1 MFNRMTSLWMGDLDP
16 YMDENFIKQAFSTMG
31 ETAYGVK
38 IITHRVTG
46 GSAGYCFVEMADE
59 TSVDRCVHQ
68 LNGKLVPG
76 SNPELTDEWNK
87 ACSGWWR
94 YVNQIKCYSL
104 IIYSLFSSNICPYYT
119 RLSLKVLDCLFFLP
133 VQPRKFK
140 LNYATYGKRP
150 EAGPEFSVFVGDL
163 SSEVDDYQLHQFFLK
178 KYPSCKGG
186 KVVSDQYGNSRGYG
200 FIKFEDENEQKKAI
214 DECQN
219 ASGLGTKPI
228 RISIAVNKSHKM
240 NSYNNQNH
248 NSYHNNYQQPYYQQ
262 PNQNYYPQW
271 GYDQY
276 NSYNYGGYGPY
287 GGYPPPGPHGMM
299 GPPPP
304 IGMPPMPTDMQ
315 TSSDQTQESTD
326 EPEEEAAE
334 EPNPH
339 LDVDALNK
347 EYMERSEELYDSLM
361 NCHWQPLDTIT
372 SKIPHFSTS

>member
-76 SNPELTDEWNK
+76 SNP
-87 ACSGWWR
+87 
-94 YVNQIKCYSL
+94 
-104 IIYSLFSSNICPYYT
+104 
-119 RLSLKVLDCLFFLP
+119 
-133 VQPRKFK
+133 PRKFK

-304 IGMPPMPTDMQ
+304 I
-315 TSSDQTQESTD
+315 
-326 EPEEEAAE
+326 

-347 EYMERSEELYDSLM
+347 EYMEGSEELYDSLM

-372 SKIPHFSTS
+372 SKIPPFSTS

>member
-59 TSVDRCVHQ
+59 ASVDRCVHR

-76 SNPELTDEWNK
+76 SNP
-87 ACSGWWR
+87 
-94 YVNQIKCYSL
+94 
-104 IIYSLFSSNICPYYT
+104 
-119 RLSLKVLDCLFFLP
+119 
-133 VQPRKFK
+133 PRKFK

-150 EAGPEFSVFVGDL
+150 EAGPEYSVFVGDL
-163 SSEVDDYQLHQFFLK
+163 SSDVDDFQLHQFFLK

-200 FIKFEDENEQKKAI
+200 FIKFGDENEQKKAI
-214 DECQN
+214 EECQN

-228 RISIAVNKSHKM
+228 RISIAVNKSHKT
-240 NSYNNQNH
+240 NTYHNQNH
-248 NSYHNNYQQPYYQQ
+248 NSYQNNYQQPYYQQ

-304 IGMPPMPTDMQ
+304 IGMPPMPTDMY
-315 TSSDQTQESTD
+315 TSSEVSFPD
-326 EPEEEAAE
+326 
-334 EPNPH
+334 NPQ
-339 LDVDALNK
+339 LDVDSLNR

-372 SKIPHFSTS
+372 SKIPTFSSS